1 MTVLP
6 VAPLVLPD
14 GGPVLR
20 DHVLSA
26 RYLLPDSW
34 PGYDRVTFAY
44 DCVHLAAERA
54 VVLACPPLVNL
65 WGLVTDGAL
74 TLDGRPAILRRR
86 IRRRRYEELWIEAG
100 TTTPDRVALDLPGGR
115 RIETRP
121 SVPDDRF
128 AGRRVLLTQL
138 KDEPF
143 DWIAE
148 WVRLHQ
154 RHHGADAVLVFDNNS
169 TGYTSAD
176 LDAHLG
182 TLGLAAHA
190 VVPVPFPYGYIRAR
204 RLRAKAMFL
213 QTCAFNIARLRFLG
227 QAAGVLR
234 LDIDEVAW
242 SDRGSVF
249 DVAAASWSG
258 YLSLPG
264 TWVYLAPDPT
274 GSGHGG
280 TVRHADH
287 THGADPPRTCHPKWC
302 VRPDSPAGRQP
313 WENHAIGPVQ
323 VSPLFRTRGTGYL
336 HCRMLSTAWRDGRNR
351 TAHAGLSL
359 VDLPRARALWGA

>member
-20 DHVLSA
+20 DHVLPERWLTA
-26 RYLLPDSW
+26 ESW
-34 PGYDRVTFAY
+34 PGYDRTTFAY
-44 DCVHLAAERA
+44 DCIHLPDERA
-54 VVLACPPLVNL
+54 VVLACPPMANL

-86 IRRRRYEELWIEAG
+86 VRRRRYDEVWIEAG
-100 TTTPDRVALDLPGGR
+100 TTSPERLALDLPGGVR
-115 RIETRP
+115 VAARP
-121 SVPDDRF
+121 STPDDRF

-143 DWIAE
+143 DWIAD
-148 WVRLHQ
+148 WVRLHM
-154 RHHGADAVLVFDNNS
+154 RHHGADAVLILDNNS
-169 TGYTSAD
+169 TSYTSAD

-190 VVPVPFPYGYIRAR
+190 VVPVRFPYGNIRSER
-204 RLRAKAMFL
+204 WRKKAKFL
-213 QTCAFNIARLRFLG
+213 QTGAFNLVRLRGLW

-234 LDIDEVAW
+234 LDIDEIAW
-242 SDRGSVF
+242 SDRSSAF
-249 DVAAASWSG
+249 DLAQASWSG

-264 TWVYLAPDPT
+264 VWVYTPPGHT
-274 GSGHGG
+274 GP
-280 TVRHADH
+280 VRHADH
-287 THGADPPRTCHPKWC
+287 TLVADPPHACHPKWC
-302 VRPDSPAGRQP
+302 IRPDSLAGRQP

-323 VSPLFRTRGTGYL
+323 VAPLFQSRRAGFL
-336 HCRMLSTAWRDGRNR
+336 HCRMLSTGWRDGKVRGVR
-351 TAHAGLSL
+351 TGLHL